1 MKNNNIVIQGV
12 TREGNKFRPSDWAER
27 LYYALASYGH
37 DRRLKFNPRVHIK
50 MGNKFKSFVI
60 DPVLEQEDPM
70 TFDFL
75 IDFANSNNLVIS
87 SDNVNAASSTNASTA
102 QPLPHQASY

>member
-1 MKNNNIVIQGV
+1 MKNNNIVIQGE

-37 DRRLKFNPRVHIK
+37 DRRLKFNPRVHINL
-50 MGNKFKSFVI
+50 GNKFKSFVI

-87 SDNVNAASSTNASTA
+87 RGNAAAAKNINASTA
-102 QPLPHQASY
+102 QPLLHQASY

>member
-60 DPVLEQEDPM
+60 DSLLEQEDPM

-87 SDNVNAASSTNASTA
+87 SDNVNAASNTNASTA
-102 QPLPHQASY
+102 RPLLHQASY